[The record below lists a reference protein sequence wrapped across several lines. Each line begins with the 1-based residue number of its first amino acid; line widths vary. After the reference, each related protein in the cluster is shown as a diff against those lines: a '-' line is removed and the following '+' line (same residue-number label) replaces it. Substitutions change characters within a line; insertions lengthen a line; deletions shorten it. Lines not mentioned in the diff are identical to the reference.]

1 MAVAVIGG
9 GASGMIS
16 AIFLARGGVRVSLF
30 EKNEKLGKKL
40 YITGKGRCNLTNDC
54 DLDALFENVVHG
66 QKYLFSAL
74 SLFSPADTMGFFEGI
89 GVPLK
94 VERGRRVFPA
104 SGKSSDVIRALS
116 RELSRLKVDVRLS
129 LAVTSVQ
136 KKDSAYCV
144 ATSEGEEIFDRVIIA
159 TGGVSYPATGS
170 TGDGYEFARRLG
182 HSVVK
187 PVPALCALKVK
198 ENISRLDGLAL
209 KNVRLAAYDENGKEI
224 ASEFGEATLSK
235 SGIAG
240 PAALS
245 VSSYTAREKCVKIAL
260 DLKPALDESALDKRL
275 IREFEARKGERL
287 KSVMRALTPEKL
299 NLYVL
304 SRAGVDGEKLA
315 GDVLK
320 AERSRILKTIKAL
333 SFTYAGQ
340 APFEEAVIT
349 SGGVDLSGLKPTG
362 ESRSARG
369 LYFVGEV
376 ADVDALTGGYNLQIA
391 WATGVAAAYDIL
403 KQENK

>member
-16 AIFLARGGVRVSLF
+16 AIFLARSGVRVSLF

-144 ATSEGEEIFDRVIIA
+144 ATSP
-159 TGGVSYPATGS
+159 S
-170 TGDGYEFARRLG
+170 
-182 HSVVK
+182 
-187 PVPALCALKVK
+187 
-198 ENISRLDGLAL
+198 
-209 KNVRLAAYDENGKEI
+209 
-224 ASEFGEATLSK
+224 
-235 SGIAG
+235 
-240 PAALS
+240 
-245 VSSYTAREKCVKIAL
+245 
-260 DLKPALDESALDKRL
+260 
-275 IREFEARKGERL
+275 
-287 KSVMRALTPEKL
+287 
-299 NLYVL
+299 
-304 SRAGVDGEKLA
+304 
-315 GDVLK
+315 
-320 AERSRILKTIKAL
+320 
-333 SFTYAGQ
+333 
-340 APFEEAVIT
+340 
-349 SGGVDLSGLKPTG
+349 
-362 ESRSARG
+362 
-369 LYFVGEV
+369 
-376 ADVDALTGGYNLQIA
+376 
-391 WATGVAAAYDIL
+391 
-403 KQENK
+403 